1 MPNLLAWL
9 ALGFVT
15 VVQGPDGGVTQVEP
29 SALTHDP
36 NLIGR
41 EIVVDDRIRYFLP
54 HKGAKGQVFD
64 ELLLKRTEVIFKL
77 PLDLRTEKP
86 PRAVGAR
93 VTGVLRSDGRQFTCE
108 VTRLELFPADLE
120 RLDRE
125 VKRLRPGDSAGRV
138 AWANWA
144 ERRAKDFKDTDLASR
159 ARAIE
164 TEAFLIDAD
173 RPGSDDLALSR
184 RARSRD
190 LGGDL
195 ANALAHRGLRARL
208 DAARSADDLARLA
221 ADVTSFLPRSTEP
234 KVVGGIEDWKSR
246 AKTNPIFTYPQA
258 PEEIRAALDRALLA
272 DVLQRNLERRLAD
285 SPSDATTLSEEARA
299 KLPDR
304 PEVAL
309 RFREQ
314 SLATSEGSVT
324 RMRLSEV
331 EALAKTFRDDGQP
344 ERARA
349 VLKAWLDDQRKR
361 LNPGDVEGQVILAGQ
376 YERVL
381 DDRGTAAVLLNDA
394 LKVDPQSK
402 GVADAFR
409 RMGYR
414 KTDKDFWVDPAI
426 EGNRPE
432 GQATD
437 TPSSGRQGRDGSV
450 LGMSPDQVR
459 KKLGPKPDRI
469 VRSATQNATIE
480 QWIYKSTKT
489 TRVVNFR
496 KSRGKAQAEVV
507 GDFTV
512 K

>member
-1 MPNLLAWL
+1 MPNLLACL
-9 ALGFVT
+9 ALGFLT
-15 VVQGPDGGVTQVEP
+15 LGQGPDGGVPTVEP
-29 SALTHDP
+29 SALTRDP

-41 EIVVDDRIRYFLP
+41 EVVVDDRIRYFLP

-64 ELLLKRTEVIFKL
+64 ELLLKRTDVIFKL
-77 PLDLRTEKP
+77 PPDLRSERP

-93 VTGVLRSDGRQFTCE
+93 VTGVLQSDGRQVTCD

-120 RLDRE
+120 RFDRE
-125 VKRLRPGDSAGRV
+125 VKRLPPGDSAGRV

-144 ERRAKDFKDTDLASR
+144 ERRAKDFKDTDLAAR
-159 ARAIE
+159 ARTIE
-164 TEAFLIDAD
+164 TEALLIDAD

-184 RARSRD
+184 RARTRE

-195 ANALAHRGLRARL
+195 ANALAHRALRARL
-208 DAARSADDLARLA
+208 DAARSADDLSRLA
-221 ADVTSFLPRSTEP
+221 GEVTSFLPRSTEP
-234 KVVGGIEDWKSR
+234 KVLGGIEDWKSR
-246 AKTNPIFTYPQA
+246 VKTNPIYTYPQA
-258 PEEIRAALDRALLA
+258 PEEVKAALDRALLA

-285 SPSDATTLSEEARA
+285 SPNDATTLSEEART

-309 RFREQ
+309 RFRERG
-314 SLATSEGSVT
+314 LASSEGSVT

-331 EALAKTFRDDGQP
+331 EALAKTFRDDGQAG
-344 ERARA
+344 RARA
-349 VLKAWLDDQRKR
+349 VLKTWLDDQRKR
-361 LNPGDVEGQVILAGQ
+361 LNPGDVDGQVILAGQ

-402 GVADAFR
+402 AAADAFR

-414 KTDKDFWVDPAI
+414 KTDKGSWVDPAI
-426 EGNRPE
+426 EDNRPE
-432 GQATD
+432 GQATEA
-437 TPSSGRQGRDGSV
+437 PNSARQTRDDSV
-450 LGMSPDQVR
+450 LGMSPEQVR
-459 KKLGPKPDRI
+459 QKLGPKPDRI

-496 KSRGKAQAEVV
+496 KGRGKAQAEVV

>member
-1 MPNLLAWL
+1 MPNLLAYL
-9 ALGFVT
+9 ALGFLT
-15 VVQGPDGGVTQVEP
+15 VVQGPDGSVPSVEP
-29 SALTHDP
+29 SALTRDP

-41 EIVVDDRIRYFLP
+41 EVVVDDRIRYFLP

-93 VTGVLRSDGRQFTCE
+93 VTGVLQSDGRQVTCE

-144 ERRAKDFKDTDLASR
+144 ERRAKDFKDTDLATR

-164 TEAFLIDAD
+164 TEALLIDAD
-173 RPGSDDLALSR
+173 RPGADDLALSR

-190 LGGDL
+190 LGSDL

-208 DAARSADDLARLA
+208 DAARSADDLAKLA
-221 ADVTSFLPRSTEP
+221 GEVTSYLPRSTEP

-246 AKTNPIFTYPQA
+246 VKTNPIHTYPQA
-258 PEEIRAALDRALLA
+258 PEEVKTALDRALLA
-272 DVLQRNLERRLAD
+272 DVLQRSLERRLAE
-285 SPSDATTLSEEARA
+285 SPNDATTLSEEART

-309 RFREQ
+309 RFRERG
-314 SLATSEGSVT
+314 LATSEGSVT

-349 VLKAWLDDQRKR
+349 LLKNWPRR
-361 LNPGDVEGQVILAGQ
+361 PGD
-376 YERVL
+376 
-381 DDRGTAAVLLNDA
+381 
-394 LKVDPQSK
+394 
-402 GVADAFR
+402 R
-409 RMGYR
+409 RR
-414 KTDKDFWVDPAI
+414 A
-426 EGNRPE
+426 PE
-432 GQATD
+432 
-437 TPSSGRQGRDGSV
+437 
-450 LGMSPDQVR
+450 
-459 KKLGPKPDRI
+459 
-469 VRSATQNATIE
+469 
-480 QWIYKSTKT
+480 
-489 TRVVNFR
+489 
-496 KSRGKAQAEVV
+496 
-507 GDFTV
+507 
-512 K
+512 